1 MSSSPKITEY
11 IGRIAPPD
19 KTALYM
25 GCSYIPLAL
34 GNIFAGIVSGNI
46 YQTLS
51 DKITL
56 TQKEVFA
63 RGIELQAIS
72 EKITKNE
79 YFRNAAAKMNM
90 NTEQLTQFLWDKYE
104 PSSFWLVV
112 SGIGIAAS
120 AILFL
125 YDMFIIKK
133 N

>member
-1 MSSSPKITEY
+1 MDTILEA
-11 IGRIAPPD
+11 IE
-19 KTALYM
+19 
-25 GCSYIPLAL
+25 
-34 GNIFAGIVSGNI
+34 
-46 YQTLS
+46 TLS

-63 RGIELQAIS
+63 RGIELQAIG
-72 EKITKNE
+72 ENVTKND

-112 SGIGIAAS
+112 TGIGIAAS
-120 AILFL
+120 TILFL